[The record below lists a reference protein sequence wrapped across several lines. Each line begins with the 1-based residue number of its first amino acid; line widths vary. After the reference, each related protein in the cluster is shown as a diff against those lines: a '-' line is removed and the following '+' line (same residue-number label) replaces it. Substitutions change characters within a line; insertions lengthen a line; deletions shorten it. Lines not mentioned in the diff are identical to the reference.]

1 MVNAD
6 QILTESLVK
15 ELGELKFYTLR
26 LEATLT
32 VANQRIR
39 ELEAPVQKSDK

>member
-32 VANQRIR
+32 VANQRIK
-39 ELEAPVQKSDK
+39 ELEASVQKFDE